1 MKTPV
6 ITFVLGM
13 MTAAVL
19 ISFAAETGAIRK
31 AHALTVNVG
40 VRLIKES
47 IAESESRIIE
57 KIDETCTAP
66 KG

>member
-6 ITFVLGM
+6 ITFILGM
-13 MTAAVL
+13 MTAAVM

-66 KG
+66 KD